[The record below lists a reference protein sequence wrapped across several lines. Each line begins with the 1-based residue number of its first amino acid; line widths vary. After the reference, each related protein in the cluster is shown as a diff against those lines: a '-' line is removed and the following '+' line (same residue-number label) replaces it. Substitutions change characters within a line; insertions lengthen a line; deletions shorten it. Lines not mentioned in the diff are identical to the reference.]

1 MDVSEGIMI
10 AAVLTGL
17 LCLRTRRC
25 PMPATYTPSPDE
37 LRAEDAAVVDT
48 ETWREGL

>member
-25 PMPATYTPSPDE
+25 PMPATPPTPE
-37 LRAEDAAVVDT
+37 ERRAEDAAVLDT
-48 ETWREGL
+48 ETWRDGL